1 MAEKTIL
8 TVDLYDNVL
17 TEKENDY
24 SGRVAITGSL
34 HNTDLADRIVK
45 ARTEYRRE
53 TILNI
58 LGMADDI
65 KIEAIAEGKS
75 VVDGVGQWLLN
86 FGGGPLEGQN
96 PVFDPQKHKFGVTYA
111 PGKALLDAMKRL
123 VPSFR
128 IAKTGPV
135 INGITDSTTKSVSQ
149 ILTPNAPA
157 IISGSGLLL
166 KGDDPT
172 VGVYFTPDGANK
184 TPVKVSV
191 IVSNTTS
198 QIIIQIPNLA
208 DGQYLLSVTTQAGA
222 SYSVVKEPRTYQ
234 YPILLSVG
242 SQPSGGGDDRP
253 EIE

>member
-8 TVDLYDNVL
+8 SVDLYDNVL
-17 TEKENDY
+17 TEKANDY
-24 SGRVAITGSL
+24 SGKVSITGTI
-34 HNTDLADRIVK
+34 HNSDVADRIVK
-45 ARTEYRRE
+45 ARTEYRPE

-65 KIEAIAEGKS
+65 KVEAIAQGKS

-86 FGGGPLEGQN
+86 FSGPLDGET
-96 PVFDPQKHKFGVTYA
+96 PAFDPEKHKFGVTYT
-111 PGKALLDAMKRL
+111 PGKSLLVALKQL

-149 ILTPNAPA
+149 TLTPNAPA
-157 IISGSGLLL
+157 IINGSGLLL
-166 KGDDPT
+166 KGNDPS
-172 VGVYFTPDGANK
+172 VGLYFTPDGDGK
-184 TPVKVSV
+184 TPVKVDL

-198 QIIIQIPNLA
+198 QIIIQIPALA
-208 DGQYLLSVTTQAGA
+208 DGEYLLSITTQAGA
-222 SYSVVKEPRTYQ
+222 GYSLVKDPRTYQ

-242 SQPSGGGDDRP
+242 SQPGGGDDDRP
-253 EIE
+253 VIE